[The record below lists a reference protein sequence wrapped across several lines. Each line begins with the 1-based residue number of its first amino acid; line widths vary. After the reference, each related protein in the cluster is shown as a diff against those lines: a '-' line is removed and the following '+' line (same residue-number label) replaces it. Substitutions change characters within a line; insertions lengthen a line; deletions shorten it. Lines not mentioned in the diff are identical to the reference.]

1 MRLSGAHVVCVL
13 GGGGRRRTIRATQ
26 RVRDHIR
33 PRTCCPASER
43 QCLSGAPCAHAQ
55 DPRKTPITG
64 LVDPQRH
71 SKSRARM
78 LEREATHHPGHA
90 ACAWSHMRQG
100 STHEAQQQGLARPKD
115 GAGGRD
121 HGWAWAEQ
129 ERCREQGAGNRE
141 QGAGTGGWCVCVRV
155 RVRVRACVCACVC
168 VWM

>member
-33 PRTCCPASER
+33 SRTCCPASER

-115 GAGGRD
+115 GAGGRE

-141 QGAGTGGWCVCVRV
+141 Q
-155 RVRVRACVCACVC
+155 
-168 VWM
+168 